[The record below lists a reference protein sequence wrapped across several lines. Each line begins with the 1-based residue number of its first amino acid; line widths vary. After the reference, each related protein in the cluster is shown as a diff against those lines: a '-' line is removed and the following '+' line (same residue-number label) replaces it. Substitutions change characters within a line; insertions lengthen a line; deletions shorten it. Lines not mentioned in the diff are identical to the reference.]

1 MAWAPVLKEMI
12 NNLYIVKNLMWQLL
26 NQYSLI

>member
-1 MAWAPVLKEMI
+1 MAWAPALKEMT